1 MRLAFLSRVFKNI
14 GHDGETRWH
23 NIKICVDT
31 SVLHITF
38 CLCTPV
44 LQEVSTYW
52 QILDL
57 YSVASPA
64 AVTKLGKAEDTVYSN
79 AAVKM
84 ILLEDN
90 SSDASYFTTYLW
102 WHQTASQVSRE
113 HRYNWRGVGEWERNQ
128 RFSCWIVRNSGETDK
143 YQRYLPSF
151 RHAISPCL
159 SLKTNLTRMT
169 ATHLLLQCGIRLFL
183 GEYFLTSLQSKA
195 REKPPTIVWWQPFQT
210 LKHGNSLCCLSPCN
224 SHLSGH

>member
-1 MRLAFLSRVFKNI
+1 MFCFTGLFWFQYSWLDLTSWFDLFNFGISALHKLMKMKELVRKATWKGKKSIGYLDGSFFIGIWLWKTVFPYRTGNALKLHLLFSPENPVRLAFLSRVFKNI

-38 CLCTPV
+38 HLCTPV

-90 SSDASYFTTYLW
+90 SSDASYFTTYPW

-113 HRYNWRGVGEWERNQ
+113 HRYNWRGWESER
-128 RFSCWIVRNSGETDK
+128 
-143 YQRYLPSF
+143 
-151 RHAISPCL
+151 
-159 SLKTNLTRMT
+159 
-169 ATHLLLQCGIRLFL
+169 GINVFPAEL
-183 GEYFLTSLQSKA
+183 
-195 REKPPTIVWWQPFQT
+195 
-210 LKHGNSLCCLSPCN
+210 
-224 SHLSGH
+224 

>member
-159 SLKTNLTRMT
+159 SLKTNWNYLIDYPYLLITITELWRGTITAWSCDKGGREMKTATDVLITDYGPTLFYLIVKYLRRMT
-169 ATHLLLQCGIRLFL
+169 
-183 GEYFLTSLQSKA
+183 
-195 REKPPTIVWWQPFQT
+195 
-210 LKHGNSLCCLSPCN
+210 
-224 SHLSGH
+224 